1 VKFSTADLCDAHPE
15 RIRVVD
21 ALFQDYGGTR
31 RFSGPVETVRVFE
44 DNALVRSI
52 LEQPGEGRILVVDGG
67 GSLRC
72 ALLGGRLAAM
82 GQANGWA
89 GLLIN
94 GCVRD
99 RAELAA
105 VSIGIR
111 ALNTNPMRPSK
122 EGKGTSG
129 IAVSFAGVTFV
140 PGKLLY
146 ADDDGILLADQS
158 LL

>member
-1 VKFSTADLCDAHPE
+1 VKFSTADLCDAHPQ

-21 ALFQDYGGTR
+21 AVFQDYGGTSL
-31 RFSGPVETVRVFE
+31 FSGPVETVRVFE
-44 DNALVRSI
+44 DNALVRGM
-52 LEQPGEGRILVVDGG
+52 LEQAGEGRILVVDGG

-72 ALLGGRLAAM
+72 ALLGGRLAAL

-111 ALNTNPMRPSK
+111 ALNTSPMRPAK
-122 EGKGTSG
+122 EGKGASG
-129 IAVSFAGVTFV
+129 ISVNFAGVTFA
-140 PGKLLY
+140 PGKVLY
-146 ADDDGILLADQS
+146 ADADGILLADQA

>member
-1 VKFSTADLCDAHPE
+1 VKFSTADLCDAHPQ

-21 ALFQDYGGTR
+21 ALFQDYGGISH
-31 RFSGPVETVRVFE
+31 FSGPVETVRVFE
-44 DNALVRSI
+44 DNALVSRL
-52 LEQPGEGRILVVDGG
+52 LEQEGEGRILVIDGG

-72 ALLGGRLAAM
+72 ALLGGRLAALAR
-82 GQANGWA
+82 ANGWG

-99 RAELAA
+99 RAELVE

-122 EGKGTSG
+122 EGRGESG
-129 IAVSFAGVTFV
+129 IPVSFAGATFA
-140 PGKLLY
+140 PGEVLY
-146 ADDDGILLADQS
+146 ADDDGIVLADQS

>member
-1 VKFSTADLCDAHPE
+1 VKFSTADLCDAHPQ

-21 ALFQDYGGTR
+21 AVFQDYGGIR
-31 RFSGPVETVRVFE
+31 QFSGPVETVRVFE
-44 DNALVRSI
+44 DNALVRRM
-52 LEQPGEGRILVVDGG
+52 LEQEGEGRILVIDGG

-72 ALLGGRLAAM
+72 ALLGGRLAALAR
-82 GQANGWA
+82 ANGW
-89 GLLIN
+89 GGFLIN

-122 EGKGTSG
+122 EGKGESG
-129 IAVSFAGVTFV
+129 IAVSFAGVTFA
-140 PGKLLY
+140 PGKVLY

>member
-21 ALFQDYGGTR
+21 ALFQDYGGVR
-31 RFSGPVETVRVFE
+31 QFSGPVETVRVFE
-44 DNALVRSI
+44 DNALVRRM
-52 LEQPGEGRILVVDGG
+52 LEQEGEGRILVIDGG

-72 ALLGGRLAAM
+72 ALLGGHLAALA
-82 GQANGWA
+82 QANGWA

-94 GCVRD
+94 RCVRD
-99 RAELAA
+99 RPELAA

-122 EGKGTSG
+122 EGKGTCG
-129 IAVSFAGVTFV
+129 VPVSFGGTTFA
-140 PGKLLY
+140 PGKVLY
-146 ADDDGILLADQS
+146 ADEDGILLADQP
-158 LL
+158 LV